1 MDFEAAVIGAG
12 PGGLVSALYLRR
24 FLRETI
30 LVSGGTPR
38 ATWIPKTHNLLGYRG
53 GISGV
58 ELLRRLHNQIDE
70 VGVQK
75 VIGEFQVWPM
85 RGGFRVRSPKEE
97 FTAKKVILATGVT
110 DINPDIANLNFL
122 RRLGL
127 LRYCPI
133 CDAYEY
139 RNKHLAVLAKDDHGL
154 REALFIARYS
164 KSLDIIYSG
173 EKAPSGGV
181 AKKCLSLG
189 MRMHH
194 ARLLHMHEKKGRQEG
209 LEITIGTLSA
219 KLREKT
225 IHADACYVGLGSQIN
240 DRAFAEMHALRR
252 SELGYLQVG
261 HHQELPISGLF
272 AVGDCVEGLSQ
283 ITVAAGQAA
292 IAATRI
298 HNELRG

>member
-12 PGGLVSALYLRR
+12 PGGLVAALYLRR

-30 LVSGGTPR
+30 LVGGGTPR

-70 VGVQK
+70 VGVEK
-75 VIGEFQVWPM
+75 AIGDFQVWPT
-85 RGGFRVRSPKEE
+85 RGGFRIRSPKEE
-97 FTAKKVILATGVT
+97 FTAKKVVLATGVT
-110 DINPDIANLNFL
+110 DINPDIPNLNFL

-127 LRYCPI
+127 IRYCPI

-139 RNKHLAVLAKDDHGL
+139 RDKRLVVLARDDHGL
-154 REALFIARYS
+154 RESLFIARYS
-164 KSLDIIYSG
+164 RKLDVIYSG
-173 EKAPSGGV
+173 EKPPSGNV
-181 AKKCLSLG
+181 AKKCLSQGL
-189 MRMHH
+189 RIHH
-194 ARLLHMHEKKGRQEG
+194 ARLLHMHEKKGRQNG
-209 LEITIGTLSA
+209 LQITIGSQGA
-219 KLREKT
+219 KLREKV
-225 IHADACYVGLGSQIN
+225 IHADACYVGLGSKVN
-240 DRAFAEMHALRR
+240 DRAFGDMHALRR
-252 SELGYLQVG
+252 NEQGYLQVG
-261 HHQELPISGLF
+261 HHQELSLSGLF